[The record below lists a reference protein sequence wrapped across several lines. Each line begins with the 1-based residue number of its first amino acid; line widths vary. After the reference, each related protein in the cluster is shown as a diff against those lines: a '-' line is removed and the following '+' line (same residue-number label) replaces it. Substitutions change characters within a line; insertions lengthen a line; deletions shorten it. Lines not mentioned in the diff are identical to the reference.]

1 MPRLPVAYINP
12 AVIHRTAVLASP
24 ESLRPF
30 CDREGVAITR
40 RACSATAAVW
50 VSSRAR
56 GLAGVAAGRFASFA
70 RNEASRRA
78 RDAGG
83 FFRASGYGPES
94 DRLEGWEW
102 SMSLTAH
109 TTGGQPVG
117 VRADGL
123 GHPGYLSTARMLG
136 ETGLLLCDD
145 AATPERAGYLTPAAA
160 LGTAS
165 IERFERAGLRFTLS
179 G

>member
-30 CDREGVAITR
+30 CDREGVAIARGACSLPLRFGLAVALAGLQASLRSALRASPATR
-40 RACSATAAVW
+40 RRVA
-50 VSSRAR
+50 RAMQ
-56 GLAGVAAGRFASFA
+56 GLLP
-70 RNEASRRA
+70 
-78 RDAGG
+78 
-83 FFRASGYGPES
+83 ASGYGPES
-94 DRLEGWEW
+94 DRLEGREW

-109 TTGGQPVG
+109 TTGGQTMG

-145 AATPERAGYLTPAAA
+145 AATPERAGCLTPAAA

-165 IERFERAGLRFTLS
+165 VGRFERAGLRFTLS